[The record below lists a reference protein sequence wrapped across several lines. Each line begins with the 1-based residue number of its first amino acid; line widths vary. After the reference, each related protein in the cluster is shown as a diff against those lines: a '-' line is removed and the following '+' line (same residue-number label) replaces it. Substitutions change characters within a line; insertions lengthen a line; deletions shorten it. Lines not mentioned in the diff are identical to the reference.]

1 MTDPPIF
8 GLIAEFEEPAALT
21 RAAARAYESG
31 YRRMDAHSPFPIE
44 GLADVLGFRRTRLP
58 LIVLVA
64 GLLGC
69 ITGFL
74 LQYYIAVV
82 DYPINVGGRPLNSWP
97 SFVIVSFE
105 LTILFAA
112 FGAVFGMLGL
122 NKLPMPY
129 HPVFNVER
137 FALATRDRFFLCIE
151 GTDPRFDRTETETFL
166 RSLNP
171 IGVYEVEP

>member
-1 MTDPPIF
+1 MADPAIF
-8 GLIAEFEEPAALT
+8 GLMAEFENPAALK
-21 RAAARAYESG
+21 RAAEQAYESG
-31 YRRMDAHSPFPIE
+31 YRRMDAHSPFPVE
-44 GLADVLGFRRTRLP
+44 GLADALGFRRTRLP
-58 LIVLVA
+58 LIVLIA
-64 GLLGC
+64 GILGC
-69 ITGFL
+69 VTGFW
-74 LQYYIAVV
+74 LQYYISVV
-82 DYPINVGGRPLNSWP
+82 DYPVNVGGRPLASWP

-151 GTDPRFDRTETETFL
+151 GADPRFDRSATESFL
-166 RSLNP
+166 RSLDP
-171 IGVYEVEP
+171 VGVYEVEP